1 MFVNLNIIFDKFEK
15 DLNSEGIYGIIT
27 NSVNGGGKNMAE
39 KTESLEMYLE
49 NILVLQNTIGRVRSI
64 DIVHKT
70 GYSKP
75 SVSRALGIL
84 KKSGHVIVDENGH
97 LTLTDEGREV
107 AEKIYERHKI
117 LTEFLV
123 KIGVNQEVASDD
135 ACKIE
140 HHISDESLNAIKKM
154 IEN

>member
-1 MFVNLNIIFDKFEK
+1 MNIIFDKFEK

-75 SVSRALGIL
+75 SVSRALGLL
-84 KKSGHVIVDENGH
+84 KDGGYITVDGRGAIS
-97 LTLTDEGREV
+97 LTEAGLEV
-107 AEKIYERHKI
+107 ANKIYERHQI
-117 LTEFLV
+117 ISSLLI
-123 KIGVNQEVASDD
+123 KIGVDPETAAEDS
-135 ACKIE
+135 CKIE
-140 HHISDESLNAIKKM
+140 HVISDETFKKLKDHLNNM
-154 IEN
+154 

>member
-1 MFVNLNIIFDKFEK
+1 MRL
-15 DLNSEGIYGIIT
+15 Y
-27 NSVNGGGKNMAE
+27 
-39 KTESLEMYLE
+39 ESGEMYLE
-49 NILVLQNTIGRVRSI
+49 SILVLSKQGKDIRAI
-64 DIVHKT
+64 DLCDYM

-84 KKSGHVIVDENGH
+84 KKSGHVSVDKNGH

-154 IEN
+154 IEK

>member
-1 MFVNLNIIFDKFEK
+1 MRL
-15 DLNSEGIYGIIT
+15 Y
-27 NSVNGGGKNMAE
+27 
-39 KTESLEMYLE
+39 ESGEMYLE
-49 NILVLQNTIGRVRSI
+49 SILVLSKQGKDIRAI
-64 DIVHKT
+64 DLCDYM

-84 KKSGHVIVDENGH
+84 KKSGHVVVDKNGH

-117 LTEFLV
+117 LTEVLV
-123 KIGVNQEVASDD
+123 SLGVSHDVASDD

-140 HHISDESLNAIKKM
+140 HHISDESFEAIKKKF
-154 IEN
+154 NK

>member
-1 MFVNLNIIFDKFEK
+1 MSL
-15 DLNSEGIYGIIT
+15 Y
-27 NSVNGGGKNMAE
+27 
-39 KTESLEMYLE
+39 ESGEMYLE
-49 NILVLQNTIGRVRSI
+49 SILVITNQGKDIRAI
-64 DIVHKT
+64 DLCEYM

-84 KKSGHVIVDENGH
+84 KKNGYITVDKDGH
-97 LTLTDEGREV
+97 LTLTDEGKAV

-123 KIGVNQEVASDD
+123 KIGVSQETASDD

-140 HHISDESLNAIKKM
+140 HHISDESLDAIKK
-154 IEN
+154 ILEK

>member
-1 MFVNLNIIFDKFEK
+1 MSL
-15 DLNSEGIYGIIT
+15 Y
-27 NSVNGGGKNMAE
+27 
-39 KTESLEMYLE
+39 ESGEMYLE
-49 NILVLQNTIGRVRSI
+49 SILVLTKQGKNIRAI
-64 DIVHKT
+64 DLCEYM

-84 KKSGHVIVDENGH
+84 KKSGHVEVDANGH
-97 LTLTDEGREV
+97 LSLTNEGLIV

-123 KIGVNQEVASDD
+123 SIGVSPEIASDD

-140 HHISDESLNAIKKM
+140 HHISDESLNAIKKTL
-154 IEN
+154 EK